1 MRSTGRLAQGL
12 GLTSIAAAAVLSAT
26 TLGCTSQ
33 GLLAIMPGTIND
45 PSNRTL
51 RQELLAE
58 GMSEMCEELMKRS
71 VPLHLRD
78 EDPGMGRIFPT
89 SCQTR
94 PLANGNLQLD
104 FAGRGYAWTNVTK
117 RMGFSASATV
127 EYETDFQL
135 DGSTMYVYF
144 RHKGTPANKLDVIMT
159 EQVAQNPLGSVLP
172 GVANPQQLLAPLAAK
187 LFQEELARGFTVVR
201 DEDGYAT
208 FALGVLPL
216 GQRPTAPF
224 DREDG
229 GREVLV
235 NERIEVHQGQRD
247 YIGPFLVEYEDMAL
261 FVTAGV
267 EGAPA
272 VDIVVVADAVGSQWT
287 ESAITKPGADAPP
300 GTPVYEESLATGP
313 LLRRAIRVPPGRIY
327 LVVDNTATAG
337 KTAPGGS
344 VGDDR
349 AALVNLGV
357 ELDDAP

>member
-1 MRSTGRLAQGL
+1 MQPRTATQPWRRGLVALAAL
-12 GLTSIAAAAVLSAT
+12 AATSA
-26 TLGCTSQ
+26 GCTSQ

-58 GMSEMCEELMKRS
+58 GMTEMCAELMKRS

-78 EDPGMGRIFPT
+78 EDPGMGRMYPT

-104 FAGRGYAWTNVTK
+104 FAGRGFAWTNVT
-117 RMGFSASATV
+117 RRIGFSASATV

-144 RHKGTPANKLDVIMT
+144 RQKATPANKLDVLMT
-159 EQVAQNPLGSVLP
+159 EQVAQNPLGTVLP
-172 GVANPQQLLAPLAAK
+172 GMVNPQQLLAPLASK

-216 GQRPTAPF
+216 GQRPPAPF
-224 DREDG
+224 DRDG
-229 GREVLV
+229 DDREVLT

-247 YIGPFLVEYEDMAL
+247 YVGPFLVEYEDMAL
-261 FVTAGV
+261 FITAGL

-272 VDIVVVADAVGSQWT
+272 VDLVVVSDPVGGPWVET
-287 ESAITKPGADAPP
+287 AITKPGAEAPP
-300 GTPVYEESLATGP
+300 GAPVYDEALMTGA
-313 LLRRAIRVPPGRIY
+313 LLRRAVRVPPGRVW
-327 LVVDNTATAG
+327 LVIDNTATVG
-337 KTAPGGS
+337 KTAPS
-344 VGDDR
+344 EST
-349 AALVNLGV
+349 ALVNLGI
-357 ELDDAP
+357 ELDDAD